1 MPAYMRCAYRCDKE
15 PTHWNGDE
23 SREKLAQGL
32 KEQALAIPDK
42 EDKVEW
48 VPGTIRGKVYV
59 PKEEEEVVTK
69 KEYDSDDE
77 DEVNTGTTTNSSM
90 LDEETNQALMSATAG
105 DIQDIADILG
115 VTFQEH
121 CTATPLKVY
130 PAEAP
135 NNTNIDEVIKQ
146 AAANDPELQ
155 DINLNNLKYIS
166 KEKWTALFSAL
177 SNNSNVETL
186 SAANCDLTDTVA
198 KFLCECLEVTH
209 STAFSC

>member
-1 MPAYMRCAYRCDKE
+1 M
-15 PTHWNGDE
+15 
-23 SREKLAQGL
+23 
-32 KEQALAIPDK
+32 
-42 EDKVEW
+42 EW

-59 PKEEEEVVTK
+59 PKVEEEVVTK

-77 DEVNTGTTTNSSM
+77 DDVKTESTHNSSM
-90 LDEETNQALMSATAG
+90 LDEETNQALMTATAG

-121 CTATPLKVY
+121 CMATPLKVY

-146 AAANDPELQ
+146 ATANDPQLQ

-177 SNNSNVETL
+177 RDNSTVESL

-198 KFLCECLEVTH
+198 KFLCECLEVR
-209 STAFSC
+209 CP

>member
-1 MPAYMRCAYRCDKE
+1 MRCAYRCDKE
-15 PTHWNGDE
+15 PTHWKGDE
-23 SREKLAQGL
+23 SRELLAQGL

-48 VPGTIRGKVYV
+48 MPGTVRGKVYV
-59 PKEEEEVVTK
+59 PKVEEVVTK
-69 KEYDSDDE
+69 KEYDSDDDDDVKTE
-77 DEVNTGTTTNSSM
+77 TTNNCSM
-90 LDEETNQALMSATAG
+90 VDEETNQALMTATAG

-121 CTATPLKVY
+121 CTATPLKVF

-146 AAANDPELQ
+146 ATNNDPELL

-177 SNNSNVETL
+177 KDNSTVETL
-186 SAANCDLTDTVA
+186 SAANCDLTDTIA
-198 KFLCECLEVTH
+198 NFLCDCLEVT
-209 STAFSC
+209 SKFNQNLPSLLT